1 LLEPGPVVLLTTNRH
16 GRANVMAMSW
26 HMMADCEPPLVAWI
40 VSAGDH
46 NSAALR
52 ATTECVIAVPSL
64 KRTLDFLIMH
74 NRTVPQFSPR

>member
-1 LLEPGPVVLLTTNRH
+1 MVLSTTNPH

-26 HMMADCEPPLVAWI
+26 HMMVDCELPLVAWI

-46 NSAALR
+46 NSAALL

-64 KRTLDFLIMH
+64 KCTMAFLIMH